1 MYTFICCIG
10 IICCGV
16 LYCLLFILQY
26 SVPQTLRHKF
36 GTAAVRGVARNK
48 NITEFQLELRECGQH
63 VADDILAQLT
73 ADSRMKFRVEKD
85 RNGDL
90 TIELYTA
97 GKWCIVTLLMQCLCC
112 VSPVLSQLYQRS
124 SLSFPSWLC
133 WLGGPALSCVW
144 TVHHL

>member
-10 IICCGV
+10 VICCCV
-16 LYCLLFILQY
+16 LYSLLFILQL

-36 GTAAVRGVARNK
+36 GRAAVRGVARNK
-48 NITEFQLELRECGQH
+48 NITEFQLELRNCGQH

-85 RNGDL
+85 RNGHP

-97 GKWCIVTLLMQCLCC
+97 GKWCIVTLFVQCLCC
-112 VSPVLSQLYQRS
+112 VRQVLSHLYQRR
-124 SLSFPSWLC
+124 SLSLPSWLC
-133 WLGGPALSCVW
+133 WLGGPTVACV
-144 TVHHL
+144 